1 MVAKNEYQ
9 QKIQKL
15 LDEID
20 LLQKKRQKI
29 TWDSTVDRYVSSLL
43 NTKTILAD
51 TSLAETVAGGTISK
65 IESYISQ
72 CTNPEFH
79 IAIIG
84 VVKAGKSTL
93 INALLGKDLAST
105 AVTPET
111 AVLTKFRS
119 GRGKNFVKIKFYTSE
134 DWVELW
140 ASVQENK
147 GSTFFKEYQN
157 LKAEDAKNAWLNHTE
172 VYAEFENEVELKD
185 FIKEWTSSQEPKH
198 YFVKEVEVGL
208 KDFNLPDHVV
218 FVDTPGLND
227 VVRYRSDVTRR
238 YIDRANAVIL
248 CALSKTLNTG
258 DLQAIYNVFANCRYN
273 PQKVYILGTQVDLL
287 NDPDKEWLQLKEQW
301 IRYFEEQDC
310 YGSRELAEH
319 NIFGLSAYLYN
330 SALRYNELGRKAQRI
345 FENTV
350 FKYSDEDLDDFSCDE
365 LIVTAKEV
373 SRILDFEKTLF
384 KEIINKHQALLL
396 EELKARF
403 EVIQGELIEQ
413 FIYIKN
419 SQQETLALADRGL
432 DEVLKQQQIK
442 QKELQLVQVE
452 QKSLEAALMEIRLAT
467 SERTKAL
474 REKMK
479 ELI

>member
-1 MVAKNEYQ
+1 MITKNQDKMQRLLEEVDD
-9 QKIQKL
+9 IQAN
-15 LDEID
+15 
-20 LLQKKRQKI
+20 RHKI
-29 TWDSTVDRYVSSLL
+29 TWDTTIERYVESLTK
-43 NTKTILAD
+43 TKTILKD
-51 TSLAETVAGGTISK
+51 ETLVEAISGNTVSK
-65 IESYISQ
+65 IDAYISQ
-72 CTNPEFH
+72 CVNPEFH

-119 GRGKNFVKIKFYTSE
+119 GKGKNFVKIKFYTKA
-134 DWVELW
+134 DWKELW
-140 ASVQENK
+140 SSVQENK

-157 LKAEDAKNAWLNHTE
+157 LRADEVKDEWINHNE
-172 VYAEFENEVELKD
+172 VYAEFNDEEDLKG

-258 DLQAIYNVFANCRYN
+258 DLQAIYSVFANCRYN

-287 NDPDKEWLQLKEQW
+287 NDPETEWPQLKRQW
-301 IRYFEEQDC
+301 VQYFEDSDC
-310 YGSRELAEH
+310 YGSRELANH
-319 NIFGLSAYLYN
+319 NIYGLSAYLYN
-330 SALRYNELGRKAQRI
+330 SARNYDDLGRKVQRI
-345 FENTV
+345 FENTI
-350 FKYSDEDLDDFSCDE
+350 FKYVDDEIDDISDEE
-365 LIVTAKEV
+365 LVAVAKKV
-373 SRILDFEKTLF
+373 SKISDFEQTLF
-384 KEIINKHQALLL
+384 KEIINKHQQLLL
-396 EELKARF
+396 EELKSRF
-403 EVIQGELIEQ
+403 TIIQEELIEQ

-419 SQQETLALADRGL
+419 SQQETLAIADKGL
-432 DEVLKQQQIK
+432 DEVLKQKKTK
-442 QKELQLVQVE
+442 QKDLQVVQRE
-452 QKSLEAALMEIRLAT
+452 QQSLEAALVEIRLAT
-467 SERTKAL
+467 SERTKTL
-474 REKMK
+474 RGKMK
-479 ELI
+479 ALI

>member
-1 MVAKNEYQ
+1 MVVKNDYKE
-9 QKIQKL
+9 KIQQL
-15 LDEID
+15 LDEAESA
-20 LLQKKRQKI
+20 QSKRYKI
-29 TWDSTVDRYVSSLL
+29 TWNSTIDRYVSSLVK
-43 NTKTILAD
+43 TKTILGNSNL
-51 TSLAETVAGGTISK
+51 TETVAGGTLPK
-65 IESYISQ
+65 IDSYISQ
-72 CTNPEFH
+72 CVNPEFH

-93 INALLGKDLAST
+93 INALLGKNLAST

-119 GRGKNFVKIKFYTSE
+119 GKGKNFVKIKFYTTE
-134 DWVELW
+134 DWTELW
-140 ASVQENK
+140 SSVKENT

-157 LKAEDAKNAWLNHTE
+157 LKADNEKDNWLNHKE
-172 VYAEFENEVELKD
+172 VYAEFTQESDLKE

-208 KDFNLPDHVV
+208 QDFNLPDHVV

-258 DLQAIYNVFANCRYN
+258 DLQAIYSVFANCRYN

-287 NDPDKEWLQLKEQW
+287 NDPDEEWLQLKAQW
-301 IRYFEEQDC
+301 VRYFEYQDC

-319 NIFGLSAYLYN
+319 NIYGLSAYLYN
-330 SALRYNELGRKAQRI
+330 SAINFEGLNRKAQRI

-350 FKYSDEDLDDFSCDE
+350 FKYVAEEVDDISDTE
-365 LIVTAKEV
+365 LIKVAKKI
-373 SRILDFEKTLF
+373 SKIKDFEKTLF
-384 KEIINKHQALLL
+384 KEIIDKHETLLL

-403 EVIQGELIEQ
+403 ETIQNDLVDQ

-419 SQQETLALADRGL
+419 SQQETLAMADKGL
-432 DEVLKQQQIK
+432 DEVIKQQKMK
-442 QKELQLVQVE
+442 QEELKLVQQE
-452 QKSLEAALMEIRLAT
+452 QKSLENALLEIRLAT

-474 REKMK
+474 RDKMK
-479 ELI
+479 ALI